1 MEMSGYCTRMNKV
14 KMKNNTKMTIDSGK
28 AFDFGRISEDYA
40 GYRDIY
46 PKKFYDKILERNLCV
61 KGQDVLDIGTGTGV
75 LPRNMYIYGANFTG
89 TDIAENQIAYA
100 KKLSEE
106 CGMNIKY
113 MTVSTEDICF
123 PDKSFDVITACQC
136 FWYFKHEKVM
146 PRLAKMLKT
155 DGKLLILY
163 MAWLPYED
171 RVAGASE
178 ELVLKYSPNW
188 SGKGETKH
196 PIEIPDCVYDIFEMV
211 YHDEYD
217 LKVPFTRESW
227 HGRMKTCRGVGA
239 SLSEEEL
246 AEWDTEH
253 RNLLEKIAPEEFEV
267 LHYAALAE
275 LKLK

>member
-14 KMKNNTKMTIDSGK
+14 KMKNNTKMSIDSGK

-46 PKKFYDKILERNLCV
+46 PKKFYDKILERNLCI

-113 MTVSTEDICF
+113 MTVSTEDIYF

-136 FWYFKHEKVM
+136 FWYFNHEKVM
-146 PRLAKMLKT
+146 PRLAKMLKP

-171 RVAGASE
+171 RIAGASE
-178 ELVLKYSPNW
+178 ELVLKYSPDW

-227 HGRMKTCRGVGA
+227 HGRMKTCRGIGA
-239 SLSEEEL
+239 SLSEDEL